1 MKIGSDRKQVTYVAK
16 LHNMQELEEM
26 KPFLRE
32 AYEYSI
38 S

>member
-1 MKIGSDRKQVTYVAK
+1 MTTVVAK
-16 LHNMQELEEM
+16 LRAMDELDAV

-38 S
+38 A